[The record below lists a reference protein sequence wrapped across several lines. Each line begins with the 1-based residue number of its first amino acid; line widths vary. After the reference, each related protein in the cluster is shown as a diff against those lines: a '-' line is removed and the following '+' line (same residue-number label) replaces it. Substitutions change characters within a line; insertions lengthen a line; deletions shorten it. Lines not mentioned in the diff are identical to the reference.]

1 MRWQLTAL
9 VLMIAGSLTIN
20 RTEAA
25 VVISEVHSMGS
36 QQAAY
41 GADWFELT
49 NNGATAVDITGWT
62 MDDGSNSFANSVA
75 LTGITSIQP
84 GQAVIFIEG
93 DSVVVDNFKT
103 AWFGSSVPSG
113 LAIGTYSGS
122 GIGLS
127 SGGDGLTVFDA
138 ATNPVMVVSFGA
150 GTANFTFDN
159 TLGASGALGTLSA
172 VGVNGAFLSP
182 AGEVGSPGVSA
193 VPEPGSCVALLLGLA
208 GTCVR
213 RRRQ

>member
-1 MRWQLTAL
+1 
-9 VLMIAGSLTIN
+9 
-20 RTEAA
+20 
-25 VVISEVHSMGS
+25 MGS